1 MDTTYET
8 KLTYNEIS
16 FRRSDSLTIDE
27 REIHTY
33 HEILFCMDIDGTLF
47 TENRQKNLRGN
58 VLLLIPKGTYHFFSI
73 RHKERFSRLKVYFPQ
88 EVLQRTPCGRLLS
101 ELRILENIDGNL
113 LFFLKKLCA
122 ILEEAPCENQG
133 FYAFSTFLMILS
145 ELDQSLSGEGRPEAG
160 ADEEMAELLRYIAE
174 NLSRDLSVQALSA
187 RMNISPSSVA
197 QRFKKAMGIS
207 LHRYV
212 TQRRMIHG
220 QNLILAGKKPS
231 KIFSECGYQDY
242 SSFYKAYM
250 LFFGYPPSQEGEMP

>member
-8 KLTYNEIS
+8 KLTYNAIS

-33 HEILFCMDIDGTLF
+33 HEILFCMDFDGVLH
-47 TENRQKNLRGN
+47 TENRQKKLRGN
-58 VLLLIPKGTYHFFSI
+58 VLLLIPRGTYHFFSI

-88 EVLQRTPCGRLLS
+88 EVLQRTPCGRVLS

-113 LFFLKKLCA
+113 LFLLKKLCA
-122 ILEEAPCENQG
+122 ILEAAPGENQG
-133 FYAFSTFLMILS
+133 FYACSTFLMLLS
-145 ELDQSLSGEGRPEAG
+145 ELDQCLTGESRPEADT
-160 ADEEMAELLRYIAE
+160 DEEMAVLLRYISDH
-174 NLSRDLSVQALSA
+174 LSGDLSVQALSA
-187 RMNISPSSVA
+187 RLNVSPSSVA

-207 LHRYV
+207 LHRYI

-231 KIFSECGYQDY
+231 KIYSDCGYQDY
-242 SSFYKAYM
+242 SSFYKAYI
-250 LFFGYPPSQEGEMP
+250 LFFGYPPSREGEMP